1 MKTKILLS
9 TVFSIFISL
18 NIYAQIPVTDV
29 ATNANIGILN
39 GQVASMNAQT
49 NASIQQLIA
58 QINSNYQAESSKKSQ
73 ERSEDQIEEKKNFI
87 QNVSLVLQSSSFQD
101 LLNIESQALS
111 MIQEVQQLDGSVA
124 DKFVSKYLQNIG
136 SKIDDILSLLQS
148 NTKTSTAEKMEVLD
162 ILKTEAK
169 TTLNQLASEFTSY
182 KKAYNFKKKI
192 QQKRQQTLNY

>member
-1 MKTKILLS
+1 M
-9 TVFSIFISL
+9 FISL

>member
-1 MKTKILLS
+1 MKTKFLLCKILL
-9 TVFSIFISL
+9 VFAFC
-18 NIYAQIPVTDV
+18 NVYAQIPVTDV

-101 LLNIESQALS
+101 LLNIESQAMS

-124 DKFVSKYLQNIG
+124 DKFVTKYLQNIG
-136 SKIDDILSLLQS
+136 SKIDDILNLLQS

-162 ILKTEAK
+162 ILKAEAK
-169 TTLNQLASEFTSY
+169 TTLNQLASEFTAY
-182 KKAYNFKKKI
+182 KKVYSFKKKV

>member
-9 TVFSIFISL
+9 TVFSMFISL